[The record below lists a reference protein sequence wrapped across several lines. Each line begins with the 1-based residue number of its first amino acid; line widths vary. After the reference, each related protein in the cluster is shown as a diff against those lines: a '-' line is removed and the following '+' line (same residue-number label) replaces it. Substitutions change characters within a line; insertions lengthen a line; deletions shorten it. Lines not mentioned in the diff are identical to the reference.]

1 MRKNSNG
8 DDFAQSLG
16 MLHNTL
22 TDMRGELRTSLRE
35 EFEGTRS
42 AGEQAVRKA
51 GEDVTAELGRM
62 RTDVRNTQKAALTRE
77 DLADVQRTL
86 DLLRDDVQRLRQT
99 IGQPRAEE
107 PEAPEPGPA
116 AGEPAEAA
124 SESWPPPVTAL
135 VSEAASGPTE
145 GQESPTEA
153 GPTGE
158 VMPRAGLPLASQ
170 IAELLMEKVTE
181 AVVAALREEL
191 QPLHT
196 GLAEQTQQQAAQ
208 QERAAAGAREQIAA
222 WSEDAAAQA
231 ETCRQE
237 TREGL
242 AGLREEI
249 AALRRPPPAEEVH
262 DQEETGT
269 QQDQAGA
276 REEQQDL
283 GAHRELL
290 RRAAQVSHAVLVC
303 HRDTWEFLTGRAGRH
318 DHFRMPAQ
326 ISDHGQDRIAAAVSG
341 RSLIAVL
348 ISLFNARHTAGEG
361 DGDWA
366 LAATTYDRIATE
378 LADLTTE
385 GGPIITITLDDR
397 TPTTGAP
404 APDQEQEGTPTSLPA
419 GEPDGTGGN
428 PNTGVQPQEEASA
441 EVGEPSPQT

>member
-1 MRKNSNG
+1 
-8 DDFAQSLG
+8 

-42 AGEQAVRKA
+42 AGERAVRKA

-86 DLLRDDVQRLRQT
+86 DLLRDDVQRLHQA
-99 IGQPRAEE
+99 IGQSRTEE
-107 PEAPEPGPA
+107 PEAPEPRPA
-116 AGEPAEAA
+116 AGEPTEAA
-124 SESWPPPVTAL
+124 SEPWPPQVTAL
-135 VSEAASGPTE
+135 VSEAASGPSE
-145 GQESPTEA
+145 GQESPAEA
-153 GPTGE
+153 GPAGE
-158 VMPRAGLPLASQ
+158 VMPQASLPLASQ

-181 AVVAALREEL
+181 TVVAALREEL
-191 QPLHT
+191 QPLHA
-196 GLAEQTQQQAAQ
+196 GLAEQTKQQAAQ
-208 QERAAAGAREQIAA
+208 QERVIAGAREQIAA

-231 ETCRQE
+231 EACRQE

-249 AALRRPPPAEEVH
+249 AALRQPAEVDH

-269 QQDQAGA
+269 QHDQAAA
-276 REEQQDL
+276 REEQRDL

-303 HRDTWEFLTGRAGRH
+303 HRDTWEFLTGRAARH

-385 GGPIITITLDDR
+385 GGPVTITLDDR

-404 APDQEQEGTPTSLPA
+404 AQEQEATPASIPA
-419 GEPDGTGGN
+419 GEPDGTSGN
-428 PNTGVQPQEEASA
+428 PNAGEQPQEEEAA
-441 EVGEPSPQT
+441 EGGDPGPQT